1 DIAIGHI
8 LALSGISRNKS
19 RFRRACR
26 AKTWIE
32 KVRAIAVVTIGIL
45 LFASVPPAIAQDAL
59 EKRFIESAKHI
70 PVHQLDPL
78 LPAQPLAVWLK
89 SVAEPISE
97 FVWEVNDCGEQ
108 TGSPADK

>member
-1 DIAIGHI
+1 M
-8 LALSGISRNKS
+8 
-19 RFRRACR
+19 
-26 AKTWIE
+26 
-32 KVRAIAVVTIGIL
+32 RAIAVVTIGIL